1 MKKFLK
7 NILIFGLIFF
17 VLDKVFIFFIVAS
30 PEKEADK
37 RLELLINGKINKEI
51 IILGS
56 SRGARNIIASEIEKK
71 TGHSAYN
78 LAYPG
83 SDIEFHEFV
92 TRTLLQFNKAPK
104 IILLSVDYPMAFL
117 PDSILNFRL
126 DRLYPLVKYSY
137 INDELVARGERN
149 VITSNL
155 FALSRMNKTNFDI
168 RQKQFTALDTLYDDG
183 SMPISFQK
191 DGEDWRTPSTEVTP
205 YNPEKELA
213 VKVACFKK
221 IVAICKKKNIQL
233 VIIQPPL
240 FDPMDKGFRQRLIE
254 LSDYKIPFFDYDKQ
268 NPIYENKDYYYDRTH
283 LNRKGATI
291 FTDEIARYLYTNKY
305 LN

>member
-17 VLDKVFIFFIVAS
+17 VLDKILIFFIVAS
-30 PEKEADK
+30 PNKEVDK
-37 RLELLINGKINKEI
+37 RLELLVNGKINKEI

-56 SRGARNIIASEIEKK
+56 SRGARNIIASEIETK

-83 SDIEFHEFV
+83 SDIEFHEFIV
-92 TRTLLQFNKAPK
+92 RTLLKFNKAPK
-104 IILLSVDYPMAFL
+104 VILLSVDYPMAFL

-126 DRLYPLVKYSY
+126 DRMYPLVKYNY
-137 INDELVARGERN
+137 INNELIARGEKN
-149 VITSNL
+149 IIMSNL

-168 RQKQFTALDTLYDDG
+168 RQKHFTALDTLYPDG

-191 DGEDWRTPSTEVTP
+191 QDEDWAASTMITK
-205 YNPEKELA
+205 YDSEKELQ
-213 VKVACFKK
+213 VKLDCFKK
-221 IVAICKKKNIQL
+221 ILAMCREKNIRL
-233 VIIQPPL
+233 IIIQPPL
-240 FDPMDKGFRQRLIE
+240 FDPMDPAFRERLKQ
-254 LSDYKIPFFDYDKQ
+254 LTNNKIPFFDYNNQ
-268 NPIYENKDYYYDRTH
+268 NPIYKNKDYFYDRTH

-291 FTDEIARYLYTNKY
+291 FTDEIADYLKTNNT

>member
-7 NILIFGLIFF
+7 NTLIFGLVFF
-17 VLDKVFIFFIVAS
+17 VLDKVFIFFILAS
-30 PEKEADK
+30 PQKEADK

-51 IILGS
+51 VILGS
-56 SRGARNIIASEIEKK
+56 SRGARNIIASEIEKR
-71 TGHSAYN
+71 TGYSTYN

-92 TRTLLQFNKAPK
+92 VRSLLKFNKAPK

-126 DRLYPLVKYSY
+126 DRLYPLVKYNY
-137 INDELVARGERN
+137 INNELVARGERN
-149 VITSNL
+149 ILTSNL
-155 FALSRMNKTNFDI
+155 FALSRMNKTNLDI
-168 RQKQFTALDTLYDDG
+168 RQKQFTALDTLYADG

-191 DGEDWRTPSTEVTP
+191 DGEDWTSSSEIPI
-205 YNPEKELA
+205 YNREKELK
-213 VKVACFKK
+213 VKVDCFKK
-221 IVAICKKKNIQL
+221 IVALCREKNIQL
-233 VIIQPPL
+233 IIIQPPL
-240 FDPMDKGFRQRLIE
+240 FDPMDKAFRQRLIE
-254 LSDYKIPFFDYDKQ
+254 LSDYETPFFDYDKQ

-283 LNRKGATI
+283 LNRKGAMI
-291 FTDEIARYLYTNKY
+291 FTDEIARYLSINKY

>member
-7 NILIFGLIFF
+7 NILIFGLVFF
-17 VLDKVFIFFIVAS
+17 LLDKIFIFFIAVS

-71 TGHSAYN
+71 TGHSTYN

-83 SDIEFHEFV
+83 SDIEFHEFI
-92 TRTLLQFNKAPK
+92 TRTLLKFNKAPK
-104 IILLSVDYPMAFL
+104 VILLSVDYPMAFL

-126 DRLYPLVKYSY
+126 DRLYPLVKYNY
-137 INDELVARGERN
+137 INEELVARDEKN
-149 VITSNL
+149 IIMSNL

-168 RQKQFTALDTLYDDG
+168 RQKKFTALDTLYADG

-191 DGEDWRTPSTEVTP
+191 EGEDWTQAATVTK
-205 YNPEKELA
+205 YDSKKELE
-213 VKVACFKK
+213 VKLECFQK
-221 IVAICKKKNIQL
+221 IIALCQEKNIQL
-233 VIIQPPL
+233 IIIQPPL
-240 FDPMDKGFRQRLIE
+240 FDPMDGAFRERLKQ
-254 LSDYKIPFFDYDKQ
+254 LTQNKIPFFDYNNQ
-268 NPIYENKDYYYDRTH
+268 NPIYKNKDYFYDRTH

-291 FTDEIARYLYTNKY
+291 FTDEIANY
-305 LN
+305 LNTHYSKL

>member
-7 NILIFGLIFF
+7 SILIFGLIFF
-17 VLDKVFIFFIVAS
+17 VLDKIFIFFIITS
-30 PEKEADK
+30 PNKEVDR
-37 RLELLINGKINKEI
+37 RLELLANGKINKEI

-92 TRTLLQFNKAPK
+92 VRTLLKFDKAPK
-104 IILLSVDYPMAFL
+104 VVLLSVDYPMAFL

-126 DRLYPLVKYSY
+126 DRMYPLVKYNY
-137 INDELVARGERN
+137 INEELIARGEKN
-149 VITSNL
+149 IIMSNL

-168 RQKQFTALDTLYDDG
+168 RQKKFTALDTLYGDG

-191 DGEDWRTPSTEVTP
+191 HDEDWTPSTAIKK
-205 YNPEKELA
+205 YDSKKELQ
-213 VKVACFKK
+213 VKVDCFKK
-221 IVAICKKKNIQL
+221 IVAMCKEKNIEL
-233 VIIQPPL
+233 LIIQPPL
-240 FDPMDKGFRQRLIE
+240 FDPMDTTFRARLMQLTE
-254 LSDYKIPFFDYDKQ
+254 NKVPFFEYNSQ
-268 NPIYENKDYYYDRTH
+268 NPIYKNKDYFYDRTH

-291 FTDEIARYLYTNKY
+291 FTDEIAQYLKTHSSK
-305 LN
+305 L